1 MQIHHYRFRP
11 RFIPTVAT
19 LLLLPVLINLGL
31 WQSHKADKKQALQAL
46 FDAREKNPPIQI
58 SGQALDPET
67 LRYSQVVARGHYDTA
82 HQILLDNQIYQ
93 GKAGY
98 QVITPLQ
105 IEGSDMRVLV
115 YRGWVPVGTDRQ
127 VLPLIETP
135 QVLVEVKGMAHVPSN
150 KYFELGHATDSMSQ
164 WQKVW
169 QNLDMQRYQS
179 AVNFP
184 VQPVAI
190 LMEIST
196 PASGYVHDWPR
207 PDLKIGVNR
216 GYALQWYAMSVALV
230 LIYLVTNLKK
240 ITPEDRGNA

>member
-1 MQIHHYRFRP
+1 MQILNYRFRP
-11 RFIPTVAT
+11 RFVPTLAT
-19 LLLLPVLINLGL
+19 LLLLPILINLGL

-46 FDAREKNPPIQI
+46 YDAREKSPFIQI
-58 SGQALDPET
+58 GSLQLDPET
-67 LRYSQVVARGHYDTA
+67 LQYSKVVARGHYDAA

-105 IEGSDMRVLV
+105 IEGSAMRVLV
-115 YRGWVPVGTDRQ
+115 YRGWVPVGEDRR
-127 VLPLIETP
+127 VLPLLDTP

-150 KYFELGHATDSMSQ
+150 KYFELGHAADSMSQ

-169 QNLDMQRYQS
+169 QNLDMQKYQS
-179 AVNFP
+179 AVKFP

-190 LMEIST
+190 LMETSV
-196 PASGYVHDWPR
+196 PASGYVQDWPR

-240 ITPEDRGNA
+240 IDHGDRSNA